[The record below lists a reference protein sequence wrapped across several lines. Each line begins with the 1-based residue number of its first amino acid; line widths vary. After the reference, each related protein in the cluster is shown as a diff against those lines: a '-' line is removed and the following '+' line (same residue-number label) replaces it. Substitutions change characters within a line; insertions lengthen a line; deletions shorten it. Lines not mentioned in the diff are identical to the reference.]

1 MGCKILSIDNWQL
14 CSLLKVIS
22 IRGLLPIIFKLHSND
37 FDGEFG
43 ACELWLGAA
52 AASDH
57 SSDRK
62 NVRHVRK
69 EWDFFPLHDGAYG
82 HLSSNSLHFMQKV
95 CGKKKS
101 NFDAGNPYPELK
113 QEMNEKIN
121 PQSRCTLSLNSQL
134 ELECGSIS
142 ATTINNF
149 PNYSPSGH

>member
-1 MGCKILSIDNWQL
+1 MVRYFYEVNINYMRTCKNKMGCKILSIDNWQL

-43 ACELWLGAA
+43 ACEQWPGAA

-95 CGKKKS
+95 CEKK
-101 NFDAGNPYPELK
+101 N
-113 QEMNEKIN
+113 Q
-121 PQSRCTLSLNSQL
+121 TLMQVTPILN
-134 ELECGSIS
+134 
-142 ATTINNF
+142 
-149 PNYSPSGH
+149 